1 MSIIW
6 QACHG
11 LFWLAAQQRFQER
24 AEACLASWVLISEPI
39 HHHFVSFYWQK
50 QLTRPVKLQ
59 KVEKQ
64 TPSPDGSSCK
74 VTMQREMHTGRAGE
88 WRPSI
93 YCRLISQDWIWQS
106 NGYALPWLPATFLFL
121 LSFSTPSLF
130 LFLVRFTRPCNKDRS
145 WKRVLG
151 NCWDKPLWIPTIS
164 FNVHSWLW

>member
-6 QACHG
+6 QACQG

-59 KVEKQ
+59 KAEKQ